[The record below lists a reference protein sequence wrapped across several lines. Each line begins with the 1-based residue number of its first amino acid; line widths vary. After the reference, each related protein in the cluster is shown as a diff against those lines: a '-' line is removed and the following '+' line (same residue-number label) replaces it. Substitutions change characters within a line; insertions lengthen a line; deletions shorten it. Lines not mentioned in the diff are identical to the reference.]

1 MKDLVKQANKII
13 GMVTFKN
20 IRPSIVSWG
29 RRKKLYSCHSYIIG
43 EMT

>member
-20 IRPSIVSWG
+20 IRSSIVSWG
-29 RRKKLYSCHSYIIG
+29 KKEKVILMPFIYHR
-43 EMT
+43 